1 MAIQSNIP
9 FQLQLISGPEWNAET
24 LPITRFYDQARLDGA
39 IEPAVAIKEN
49 TELAIMFTCANPQ
62 ARFYMD
68 GLETLPQERLAE
80 DSSGRSYLS
89 PRPYPI
95 PLFSY
100 IDYPLIPGYYWLEVV
115 TMGQHYF
122 APLQVEPK
130 RLTSAQWEVMRQEL
144 NNELY
149 NLALDLIRQST
160 GVGEDRQGALPL
172 ELLHRFIV
180 IRQHF
185 PSVMAALND
194 LLTRA
199 NYRVRKTHQLLP
211 LHRVREFD
219 DKAARYQLARPD
231 GGERLA
237 TPVPKV
243 DYDLPENRWVKHI
256 LRVVSGYL
264 SDFCTAIATYS
275 AFIKQQADELQEIP
289 FRPGTTAARREK
301 LKLLAVLHDY
311 EETAIKMVKAVELLR
326 WAPWYNLA
334 GNSLPTYYPQALTS
348 DARYS
353 ALYALYRQLRA
364 EGVVVAI
371 DDEYSYQW
379 RRTDQLYEL
388 WCFVKLYRVLVDPS
402 IGFQPKSGWL
412 FDSAFASGTMLI
424 PVFQS
429 GAGILLGREAD
440 NVTLHLVF
448 DAELPRQ
455 SQDTEFGKAPLFT
468 RGMHNRP
475 DGRLDIYSNSTYSG
489 SIIFDF
495 KYRPLYG
502 FWDASAITGSL
513 RPKAMNQLIS
523 YASDIRSPY
532 LHTPCIDQRW
542 RQSISPIHEVWAVF
556 PGTNRGGFHNEIHPD
571 HSVRLISLA
580 PDTDLAGFAA
590 VLGGVIDSIL
600 AKAK

>member
-199 NYRVRKTHQLLP
+199 NYRV
-211 LHRVREFD
+211 
-219 DKAARYQLARPD
+219 
-231 GGERLA
+231 
-237 TPVPKV
+237 
-243 DYDLPENRWVKHI
+243 
-256 LRVVSGYL
+256 
-264 SDFCTAIATYS
+264 
-275 AFIKQQADELQEIP
+275 
-289 FRPGTTAARREK
+289 
-301 LKLLAVLHDY
+301 
-311 EETAIKMVKAVELLR
+311 
-326 WAPWYNLA
+326 
-334 GNSLPTYYPQALTS
+334 
-348 DARYS
+348 
-353 ALYALYRQLRA
+353 
-364 EGVVVAI
+364 
-371 DDEYSYQW
+371 
-379 RRTDQLYEL
+379 
-388 WCFVKLYRVLVDPS
+388 
-402 IGFQPKSGWL
+402 
-412 FDSAFASGTMLI
+412 
-424 PVFQS
+424 
-429 GAGILLGREAD
+429 
-440 NVTLHLVF
+440 
-448 DAELPRQ
+448 
-455 SQDTEFGKAPLFT
+455 
-468 RGMHNRP
+468 
-475 DGRLDIYSNSTYSG
+475 
-489 SIIFDF
+489 
-495 KYRPLYG
+495 
-502 FWDASAITGSL
+502 
-513 RPKAMNQLIS
+513 
-523 YASDIRSPY
+523 
-532 LHTPCIDQRW
+532 
-542 RQSISPIHEVWAVF
+542 
-556 PGTNRGGFHNEIHPD
+556 
-571 HSVRLISLA
+571 
-580 PDTDLAGFAA
+580 
-590 VLGGVIDSIL
+590 
-600 AKAK
+600 